1 MGENQ
6 RILDGLMKAMQ
17 AEVDGHNFYKMAANS
32 AEDEKGK
39 EVFRALAQDE
49 VEHYIFLKA
58 QYDSFLKNGK
68 ADTTVSLGKPS
79 QSADSPIFSEGFRA
93 RLAEAHYEMTAL
105 SIGVQLEQSAIKF
118 YNQEAAAV
126 SNPVVKKFYIELAA
140 WEETHHRRLL
150 KQQQEL
156 TEDYWQKGGF
166 YPF

>member
-1 MGENQ
+1 MDKNQ

-39 EVFRALAQDE
+39 EVFKALAQDE
-49 VEHYIFLKA
+49 VEHYVFLKA

-79 QSADSPIFSEGFRA
+79 QSADSPIFSESFRS
-93 RLAEAHYEMTAL
+93 RLTEAHYEMTAL
-105 SIGVQLEQSAIKF
+105 SIGVQLEESAIKF
-118 YNQEAAAV
+118 YQKEAGAA
-126 SNPVVKKFYIELAA
+126 SDPIVKKFYTELAA

-156 TEDYWQKGGF
+156 TEDYWHAGGF